1 MFLKDKTIL
10 ITRPKAQSVL
20 FSNQLKALGA
30 KVISLPLI
38 QLEAINKKELQLVFN
53 QHQFDWIVF
62 TSYNAVTTFFEVIRK
77 DLFKAKIA
85 VVGQKT
91 KETVEKLELN
101 VDFMPKEFKAAV
113 LGKEIPILPN
123 EKIFIPLSELANDN
137 LINQLKQRAAQ
148 VFSIKTYQN
157 TPIFYTK
164 EELKQLLN
172 QPLDFITFTSASCV
186 SAFLK
191 LDIPVNNAALIYIGP
206 ETAKV
211 AQKNNLRIDAVASEY
226 TTDGMIDAIK
236 RLLG

>member
-1 MFLKDKTIL
+1 MFLNGKTIL

-38 QLEAINKKELQLVFN
+38 QLEAINKKELRLVFN

-85 VVGQKT
+85 VVGQET
-91 KETVEKLELN
+91 KETVEKLGLN

-164 EELKQLLN
+164 KELKQLLS

-186 SAFLK
+186 NAFLK
-191 LDIPVNNAALIYIGP
+191 LDIPTNNIALIYIGP

-226 TTDGMIDAIK
+226 TTGGMIDAIK
-236 RLLG
+236 MLLS

>member
-10 ITRPKAQSVL
+10 ITRPKAQSEL

-38 QLEAINKKELQLVFN
+38 QLEAINKKELQQVFN

-91 KETVEKLELN
+91 KETVEKLGLD

-123 EKIFIPLSELANDN
+123 EKIFIPLSELTNDN

-157 TPIFYTK
+157 KPIFYTK
-164 EELKQLLN
+164 EELKEVIN
-172 QPLDFITFTSASCV
+172 KPLDFITFTSASCV
-186 SAFLK
+186 NAFLK
-191 LDIPVNNAALIYIGP
+191 LDIPIKNTALIYIGP
-206 ETAKV
+206 ETVKV

-236 RLLG
+236 MLLS